1 MLRFMTAGESH
12 GKCLTSIL
20 EGLPAGLKIT
30 QEYINSELERRQK
43 GYGRGDRMKIESDE
57 AQILSGVRWGKTTG
71 TPISL
76 QIENRDWKNWEKVM
90 SLNQEDRSKN
100 VFITKPRPGHSDLP
114 GVLKFNLE
122 DVRDIKERASARETA
137 SRVAVGSVCKKF
149 LLEFG
154 IKFFSV
160 VEEIG
165 GIVSMGKLSEI
176 EKRYSAIEGSPLR
189 CADINAEK
197 KMIKLIDNAKS
208 KGDTLGGKFKVV
220 VKNLIP
226 GLGNYIQWDKRLDG
240 RLALALMSIQAV
252 KGVEL
257 GSGFG
262 FSKLLGS
269 QAHDEIGYSN
279 KNFFHKTNNSG
290 GIDGGMTNG
299 EDIVLTAVMKPIPTL
314 MKPLKS
320 IDIASKKIVKA
331 EIVRS
336 DVCAVPACAVVAESM
351 AAFEIANTLLEKF
364 GGDSIPETKTN
375 FENYK
380 KQLRNF

>member
-165 GIVSMGKLSEI
+165 GMVSVTKLSEI

-269 QAHDEIGYSN
+269 QANDEIGYSN

>member
-1 MLRFMTAGESH
+1 MTAGESH